1 MEEAVAYISFEQ
13 APSVSAT
20 RKIAA
25 PRLAWG
31 RIAMLGFCLAF
42 WVGLAFAI
50 RTIL

>member
-1 MEEAVAYISFEQ
+1 MEEIVAYISFDQ
-13 APSVSAT
+13 APSVSAA

-31 RIAMLGFCLAF
+31 RIAMVGFSLAF

-50 RTIL
+50 RAIL

>member
-13 APSVSAT
+13 APSVSAA

-31 RIAMLGFCLAF
+31 RIAMVGCSLAF

-50 RTIL
+50 RSIL